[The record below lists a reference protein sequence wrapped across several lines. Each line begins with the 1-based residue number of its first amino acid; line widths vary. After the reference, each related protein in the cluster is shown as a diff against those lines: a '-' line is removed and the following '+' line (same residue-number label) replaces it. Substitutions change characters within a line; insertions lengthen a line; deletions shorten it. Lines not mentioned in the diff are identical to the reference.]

1 MSDESARGR
10 TLLPFPQQL
19 DTEGRLHDI
28 GPEHKGVRLFE
39 PAPEQLPGQAS
50 IELDGDA

>member
-19 DTEGRLHDI
+19 DTDGRLHDI
-28 GPEHKGVRLFE
+28 APAVERLRLFE
-39 PAPEQLPGQAS
+39 PAPEQMPEQAS
-50 IELDGDA
+50 LDLDA